1 MGRHM
6 LKILMPAMRVTVKEQ
21 STYALLKP
29 SVGRRDR
36 GMNEG
41 PKGAILQRDKASYG
55 IVPRIPMGILTPE
68 ILESLAKAARKYNV
82 RIIKIT
88 SGQRIA
94 LIGFKPE
101 DIENAWN
108 DLNLKVGPAEGLCVH
123 YVQACPG
130 TETCKFGQR
139 DSLGLAA
146 KIEKMY
152 VGKKDFIPAKTKFG
166 ISGCKLNC
174 AESYVRDIGA
184 FATAEGWTVIVGGN
198 SGGRPRIGNVIAEKL
213 SEEDTLNLIQR
224 CLDFYAK
231 NSRKRERIPRFIE
244 RIGIDAFK
252 KAVL

>member
-1 MGRHM
+1 MIDE
-6 LKILMPAMRVTVKEQ
+6 KTKN
-21 STYALLKP
+21 
-29 SVGRRDR
+29 RRNPV
-36 GMNEG
+36 MTEG
-41 PKGAILQRDKASYG
+41 PKGAILQRDKKTYA
-55 IVPRIPMGILTPE
+55 IVPRIPMGVLTPE
-68 ILESLAKAARKYNV
+68 ILENLAKVARKYNV

-94 LIGFKPE
+94 LVGIRPQDVE
-101 DIENAWN
+101 SAWN
-108 DLNLKVGPAEGLCVH
+108 DLEMEEGPAEGLCVH

-130 TETCKFGQR
+130 TETCKFGQG
-139 DSLGLAA
+139 DSLTLAI

-174 AESYVRDIGA
+174 AESYIRDIGA
-184 FATAEGWTVIVGGN
+184 FAAPEGWTLIVGGN
-198 SGGRPRIGNVIAEKL
+198 SGGRRRIGNVIAEKL
-213 SEEDTLNLIQR
+213 SEEDTLNLIER

-231 NSRKRERIPRFIE
+231 NARKRERIPRFIE

>member
-1 MGRHM
+1 MS
-6 LKILMPAMRVTVKEQ
+6 E
-21 STYALLKP
+21 
-29 SVGRRDR
+29 D
-36 GMNEG
+36 
-41 PKGAILQRDKASYG
+41 PKGAILQRDKETYA

-68 ILESLAKAARKYNV
+68 ILENLAKVARKYKV

-94 LIGFKPE
+94 FVGIKPQ
-101 DIENAWN
+101 DIDNAWN
-108 DLNLKVGPAEGLCVH
+108 DLEMEVGPAEGLCVH

-152 VGKKDFIPAKTKFG
+152 VGKRDFIPAKTKFG

-174 AESYVRDIGA
+174 GESYVRDIGA
-184 FATAEGWTVIVGGN
+184 FATPDGWTVVIGGN
-198 SGGRPRIGNVIAEKL
+198 SGGRPRIGDVIAEDL
-213 SEEDTLNLIQR
+213 SEEDALDLIKK
-224 CLDFYAK
+224 CLDYYSKNAK
-231 NSRKRERIPRFIE
+231 PRERIPRFIQ
-244 RIGIDAFK
+244 RIGIEEFK